1 MADVAS
7 SRRCST
13 GVPDGGVVLG
23 RVARPLRSSN
33 ETAADQN
40 GAVARVTL
48 QTIADRVGV
57 SRMTVSNAF
66 SRPDQLSAELRR
78 VILAAADALGYTGP
92 DPSAR
97 ALARGTTGAIG
108 VLLTDSL
115 QYAFTDEVATSL
127 LAAITAEFAPTGMA
141 LTLLTS
147 TPHGDLLP
155 ARDVPMDAAL
165 VYSCEASSVSAEWL
179 KKRRL
184 PLVFIDNAPVKGYSS
199 VNIDDRGGARAAAQ
213 HLVDLGHRRVAI
225 VTAQH
230 DTPTGVVPV
239 VGRLSG
245 SNTAASRMDGWLDVL
260 KPLGIAPSVVNAGHS
275 REEAGFA
282 AAEVL
287 FAGVESARPT
297 AVLCF
302 SDVIAAGVMR
312 HAEDRGLKVP
322 ADLSVVGY
330 DDALLAR
337 RTRPPLTTV
346 HQDVSL
352 KGRSAAAALTAAIK
366 RSRRG
371 DPPRARHIVL
381 PTLLIVRASTAPP
394 PRTQRSQPA

>member
-1 MADVAS
+1 M
-7 SRRCST
+7 
-13 GVPDGGVVLG
+13 
-23 RVARPLRSSN
+23 
-33 ETAADQN
+33 
-40 GAVARVTL
+40 ARVTL

-66 SRPDQLSAELRR
+66 SRPDQLSAELRQ
-78 VILAAADALGYTGP
+78 VILAAADELGYTGP

-115 QYAFTDEVATSL
+115 EYAFTDEVATSL
-127 LAAITAEFAPTGMA
+127 LAAITAEFAPTGIA

-147 TPHGDLLP
+147 TPHGELLP

-165 VYSCEASSVSAEWL
+165 VYSSEASSVSAEWL
-179 KKRRL
+179 KKRKL

-199 VNIDDRGGARAAAQ
+199 VNIDDRGGARAAAE

-230 DTPTGVVPV
+230 DAPPGVVPV
-239 VGRLSG
+239 AGRPGG
-245 SNTAASRMDGWLDVL
+245 SNTAASRMQGWLDVL
-260 KPLGIAPSVVNAGHS
+260 EPLGIVPVVVNAAHS

-287 FAGVESARPT
+287 FAGSKSARPT

-312 HAEDRGLKVP
+312 YAEDVGLKVP
-322 ADLSVVGY
+322 AELSVVGY

-346 HQDVSL
+346 HQDVAG
-352 KGRSAAAALTAAIK
+352 KGRSAAAALTAAIE

-371 DPPRARHIVL
+371 DPPRPRYVVL
-381 PTLLIVRASTAPP
+381 PTSLVVRASTAPP
-394 PRTQRSQPA
+394 PRTRRS